1 MNQENVSAALPETE
15 QLIKCLDEH
24 IRKIVKE
31 EINRSAWKTF
41 ISLYPPEF
49 VQGLE
54 EALQKQFPLL
64 KFDSRE

>member
-1 MNQENVSAALPETE
+1 MKEEKESAVMPETE

-41 ISLYPPEF
+41 NSLYPPEF

-54 EALQKQFPLL
+54 EALQKQFPSL
-64 KFDSRE
+64 KFD

>member
-1 MNQENVSAALPETE
+1 MNEETKSAVAPETQ

-41 ISLYPPEF
+41 SSLYPPEF

-64 KFDSRE
+64 KFD